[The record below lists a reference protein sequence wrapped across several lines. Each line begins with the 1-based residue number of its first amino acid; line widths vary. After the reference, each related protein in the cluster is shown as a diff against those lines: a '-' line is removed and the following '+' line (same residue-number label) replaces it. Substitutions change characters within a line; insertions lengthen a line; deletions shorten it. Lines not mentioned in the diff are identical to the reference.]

1 MQTYGENNLQMIAQK
16 LTNIAILRERVK
28 DNVTVMIVGLNRGF
42 KNEYQFWLKLLKSLH
57 EARLC
62 VSYIKLFKDV
72 FSRDFAY

>member
-42 KNEYQFWLKLLKSLH
+42 KNEYQF
-57 EARLC
+57 
-62 VSYIKLFKDV
+62 
-72 FSRDFAY
+72 